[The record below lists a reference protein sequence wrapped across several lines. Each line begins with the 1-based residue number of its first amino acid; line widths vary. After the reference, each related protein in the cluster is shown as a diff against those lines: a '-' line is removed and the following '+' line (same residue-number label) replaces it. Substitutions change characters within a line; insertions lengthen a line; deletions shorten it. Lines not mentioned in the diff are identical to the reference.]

1 MKYSGFSTFRD
12 LMTMWDEYL
21 IKEDSDSK
29 INALLDGGEFILFF
43 IKDKD
48 IYGADENS
56 RVVFAKLKN
65 PDDDLPNGWQ
75 EEASFSAQNLSQ
87 TVKGSGS
94 QHVFG
99 VNDLNKIKIIDRD
112 EAFDSLQKQISD
124 KDFSIDN
131 VTTNKD
137 QASNFIQTQE
147 V

>member
-12 LMTMWDEYL
+12 LMTIWDECL
-21 IKEDSDSK
+21 IQEDTDSK
-29 INALLDGGEFILFF
+29 INALLESGEFILFF

-56 RVVFAKLKN
+56 RVIFAKLKN

-75 EEASFSAQNLSQ
+75 DEATFSAQNLSQ

-99 VNDLNKIKIIDRD
+99 VKDLKKIKIIDRE
-112 EAFDSLQKQISD
+112 EAFNQLQKQ
-124 KDFSIDN
+124 
-131 VTTNKD
+131 TND
-137 QASNFIQTQE
+137 ETY
-147 V
+147 